1 MNKAILLGNLGK
13 DPDLTTTQSGKMVAK
28 FSLGVADGY
37 GDKKSTSWHNIVCW
51 EKVAESVGN
60 NLLKGSN
67 VLVEGK
73 ITNRSY
79 DGKDGQK
86 KYITEIVANHVEF
99 LTPKRQHDANDP
111 ASQFGQDV
119 APDDEITF

>member
-1 MNKAILLGNLGK
+1 MNKAFLIGNLGK
-13 DPDLTTTQSGKMVAK
+13 DPELNTTQSGKLVTK
-28 FSLGVADGY
+28 FSIGVADGF

-51 EKVAESVGN
+51 EKLAETAGN
-60 NLLKGSN
+60 SLSKGSK

-79 DGKDGQK
+79 DGKDGVK
-86 KYITEIVANHVEF
+86 RYITEIVANHIEF
-99 LTPKRQHDANDP
+99 LSPKRSEPANDP

-119 APDDEITF
+119 PDDAPPF

>member
-1 MNKAILLGNLGK
+1 MNKCFLIGNLGK
-13 DPDLTTTQSGKMVAK
+13 DVDLTTTQSGKLVAK
-28 FSLGVADGY
+28 FSLGVAEGY

-51 EKVAESVGN
+51 EKVAESAGN
-60 NLLKGSN
+60 NLAKGSK

-86 KYITEIVANHVEF
+86 KYITEIIANHIEF
-99 LTPKRQHDANDP
+99 LTPKRQNDP

-119 APDDEITF
+119 PEDEPPF

>member
-1 MNKAILLGNLGK
+1 MNKVFLLGNLGK
-13 DPDLTTTQSGKMVAK
+13 DPDLLTTQSGKLVAK

-37 GDKKSTSWHNIVCW
+37 GDKKVTYWHNIVCW
-51 EKVAESVGN
+51 EKLAESVGN
-60 NLLKGSN
+60 NLFKGSK

-79 DGKDGQK
+79 DGMDGQK
-86 KYITEIVANHVEF
+86 KYITEVVAQHVEF
-99 LTPKRQHDANDP
+99 LTPKAQRSANDT

-119 APDDEITF
+119 PDDEIPF